1 MDRAPAGGDVVGVLF
16 TVFLILLV
24 TCSWGLNYPIM
35 KFVVTKYPPSTFRA
49 LTFLLGTAVLG
60 VYAWYRRE
68 PLHVP
73 PEERWTTVRLSIPN
87 MVLWHVGLVYGISLL
102 NSGRAAIIGY
112 TMPVWAVLSGL
123 AFFGERIGGRA
134 LLGIVLAMAGAGLL
148 LSSEFAAISG
158 QPLGTVFALIAAAAW
173 GLGTVLMKRTRL
185 DMPTISLT
193 FWMLAL
199 TTAVMLVLSALFEQS
214 QWRMPNAI
222 EWAGIVYNAAIIF
235 GFAHVVWFRLARLL
249 PPVVSSLS
257 VMFIP
262 VVGTFSGAWM
272 LGETPQ
278 WQDYLAMLLILGSMS
293 TVLFQ
298 PRERAQ

>member
-1 MDRAPAGGDVVGVLF
+1 MNQPNHQLTRRDFVLLAL
-16 TVFLILLV
+16 LIL
-24 TCSWGLNYPIM
+24 SWGLNWPVM
-35 KFVVTKYPPSTFRA
+35 KLSVREFPPLTFRLLSMVGGLAVIA
-49 LTFLLGTAVLG
+49 LAARLQHASL
-60 VYAWYRRE
+60 R
-68 PLHVP
+68 VP
-73 PEERWTTVRLSIPN
+73 PGKVLTVIKLGIPN
-87 MVLWHVGLVYGISLL
+87 MLVWHAFIILGVKLL
-102 NSGRAAIIGY
+102 SSGRAAILGY

-123 AFFGERIGGRA
+123 LFFDERIGGRA
-134 LLGIVLAMAGAGLL
+134 LLGIVLAIAGAGLL
-148 LSSEFAAISG
+148 LSSEFATISG

-199 TTAVMLVLSALFEQS
+199 TTSVMLVLALLFERS
-214 QWRMPNAI
+214 QWRMPNAV
-222 EWAGIVYNAAIIF
+222 EWTGIVYNAAIIF

-298 PRERAQ
+298 PREKN